1 MTLSYALLILTAF
14 GLGVRHGFDLD
25 HLATI
30 DSITRSVN
38 SQQYLAKVVGFLFS
52 VGHGLIVVLLSSMI
66 GLGLFKST
74 FPHWLDGL
82 GNWISV
88 FFLFIFG
95 VNNVYSVFKTRDA
108 LLINY
113 KGGLI
118 KILLRKKNQPLFIM
132 LIGALFAL
140 SFDTF
145 TQVSLF
151 SLEAA
156 TVSSWFFSSLLG
168 LIFMIGMI
176 VADGVNGYLVGVL
189 LANIDKKS
197 RIISNVFGIMISFFS
212 LMICTINLTKLLV

>member
-1 MTLSYALLILTAF
+1 MELSYAFLILTAF

-30 DSITRSVN
+30 DSITRSIN
-38 SQQYLAKVVGFLFS
+38 SQQYLAKAVGFLFS
-52 VGHGLIVVLLSSMI
+52 VGHGLIVMLLSSMI
-66 GLGLFKST
+66 GLGLFKRT

-95 VNNVYSVFKTRDA
+95 VTNLYMVFKSPNIP
-108 LLINY
+108 LINY
-113 KGGLI
+113 KGAFA

-156 TVSSWFFSSLLG
+156 TIGSWFFSSILG

-176 VADGVNGYLVGVL
+176 VADGVNGYIVGVL

-197 RIISNVFGIMISFFS
+197 CILSKGFGIMISFFS
-212 LMICTINLTKLLV
+212 LMICTTNLIKLMN

>member
-1 MTLSYALLILTAF
+1 MELSYAFLILTAF

-30 DSITRSVN
+30 DSITRSIN
-38 SQQYLAKVVGFLFS
+38 SQQYLAKAVGFLFS
-52 VGHGLIVVLLSSMI
+52 VGHGLIVMLLSSMI
-66 GLGLFKST
+66 GLGLFKRT
-74 FPHWLDGL
+74 FPHWLDGF

-95 VNNVYSVFKTRDA
+95 VTNLYMVFKSPNIP
-108 LLINY
+108 LINY
-113 KGGLI
+113 KGAFA

-156 TVSSWFFSSLLG
+156 TIGSWFFSSILG

-176 VADGVNGYLVGVL
+176 VADGVNGYIVGVL

-197 RIISNVFGIMISFFS
+197 SIISKGFGIMISFFS
-212 LMICTINLTKLLV
+212 LMICTTNLIKLMN